1 MLAPPVAQD
10 RLPHALRGKTQ
21 PLRRHYPR
29 PSGQGGLTAPPRSRR
44 APQVESATTDL
55 IQHLLCNSR
64 SVPWG
69 HNPVSCSPRRCGGR
83 LDRVFSRSS
92 RPVQATAGLTH
103 VRTGG
108 VVEPTDWEQVSE
120 TRAGPGRLPTI
131 VNGGACWRPG
141 WWAQRTC
148 AESRSMTQGAL
159 SLSGATTVP
168 GSWPPRWWRS
178 RPRTVKSWR
187 SRSRTSCRRPGR
199 PFGRGG
205 GPGGS
210 VGRWA
215 WRTTGSSGAL
225 STAGS
230 IDGSP
235 RRSRIRPSASQP
247 CTARWPPSAAA
258 IEPTACVRVGLALP
272 CECFS
277 AVAVSRGSPSGPA
290 PFPGVENEALTT
302 FQAPR

>member
-131 VNGGACWRPG
+131 VDGGSMLAAWVVGTANVRRVPVDDTG
-141 WWAQRTC
+141 RTLPVRRHDRTGVVA
-148 AESRSMTQGAL
+148 AEVVAFTAADRQIVEESIEDFVQAAGAP
-159 SLSGATTVP
+159 V
-168 GSWPPRWWRS
+168 
-178 RPRTVKSWR
+178 RPRGWSWWICR
-187 SRSRTSCRRPGR
+187 PVGLEDDRQFWSPLDRRVDRRIASPVPHPAECVSAMHSALAPFCSGHRTNGLRAGGSRT
-199 PFGRGG
+199 
-205 GPGGS
+205 
-210 VGRWA
+210 
-215 WRTTGSSGAL
+215 
-225 STAGS
+225 
-230 IDGSP
+230 
-235 RRSRIRPSASQP
+235 
-247 CTARWPPSAAA
+247 
-258 IEPTACVRVGLALP
+258 
-272 CECFS
+272 
-277 AVAVSRGSPSGPA
+277 AV
-290 PFPGVENEALTT
+290 
-302 FQAPR
+302 